1 MHVTGDIA
9 CPPIEIPKWS
19 HVEGIPAATDQRGR
33 AIIVIDKL
41 ELSAMECEMTQKLGV
56 AWLFHD
62 LEGQETHR
70 RYLRHSLLKNQAI
83 AENTFSRRTDEC
95 ALASRRKRTRQ
106 SHLVKPIIR
115 GGVDR
120 RKRDNVVPHLVGR
133 SIDASAVLDDMPSI
147 LPHFTF
153 RS

>member
-19 HVEGIPAATDQRGR
+19 HVQGIPAATDQCGG

-41 ELSAMECEMTQKLGV
+41 ELSAMQCEMTQKLGV

-70 RYLRHSLLKNQAI
+70 RYLRDSLLKNQAI
-83 AENTFSRRTDEC
+83 AENTFSRCTDEC

-106 SHLVKPIIR
+106 AYCVQPVVRS
-115 GGVDR
+115 GVDR
-120 RKRDNVVPHLVGR
+120 RKENNVVTHCDGR
-133 SIDASAVLDDMPSI
+133 SIDEKAILDND
-147 LPHFTF
+147 L
-153 RS
+153 